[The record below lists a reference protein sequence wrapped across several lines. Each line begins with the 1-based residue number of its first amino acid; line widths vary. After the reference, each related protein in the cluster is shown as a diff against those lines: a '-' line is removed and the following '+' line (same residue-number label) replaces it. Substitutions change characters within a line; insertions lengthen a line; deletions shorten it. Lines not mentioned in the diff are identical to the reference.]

1 MNRTL
6 SDQKLNSWEKQKKVK
21 ELPNLNSNSE
31 ELHQVNDTN
40 ANYAGIRIFNSLEGA
55 ESANYKEFALR
66 DPLQRLADTTTLIK

>member
-1 MNRTL
+1 M
-6 SDQKLNSWEKQKKVK
+6 
-21 ELPNLNSNSE
+21 NSNSE